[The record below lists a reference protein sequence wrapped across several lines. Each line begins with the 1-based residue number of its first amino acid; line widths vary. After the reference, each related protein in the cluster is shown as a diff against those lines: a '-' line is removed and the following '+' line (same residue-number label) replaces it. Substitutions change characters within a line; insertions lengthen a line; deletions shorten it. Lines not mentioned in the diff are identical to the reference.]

1 LLSDTGHPGGVA
13 AIVSRLSR
21 GSRWREKRSTETT
34 GGGGGGGDDDE
45 KEDERSRKENA
56 SFALALSGQN
66 PVSLSLSLQADVAI
80 NTRSNSP
87 RRAKEQKGTR
97 AEKKKSERDDA
108 PSFDDEAGGRWGVKK
123 QWRKN

>member
-45 KEDERSRKENA
+45 KKDERSRKENA

-66 PVSLSLSLQADVAI
+66 PVSLSLFRLMSQS
-80 NTRSNSP
+80 TRAARVRGERKSKKKHARRR
-87 RRAKEQKGTR
+87 RRARETMLPLLMTKPEGDG
-97 AEKKKSERDDA
+97 E
-108 PSFDDEAGGRWGVKK
+108 
-123 QWRKN
+123 